1 MAITTGNHFVYL
13 SFVFWCLPQECR
25 LNQLNFRP
33 FSSALL
39 QLRQNPLQSKG
50 NKIHEKAYLLVPQ
63 WWCYTLWDS
72 LKESKLRFIC
82 PISKWPYFMAEI
94 EPSNFYFSC
103 QELLISKLCS
113 FYRILQDKGPVR
125 SEGLLEVGSHWL
137 WVDCYCCASIVRWKL
152 YLGKIFFLPSYYLSL
167 IWWFNPE

>member
-1 MAITTGNHFVYL
+1 MAITTGNHFVHL
-13 SFVFWCLPQECR
+13 SVFRCLPQECR

-72 LKESKLRFIC
+72 LKESKLMFIC
-82 PISKWPYFMAEI
+82 PIAKWPYFMAEI
-94 EPSNFYFSC
+94 EPSNFHFSC
-103 QELLISKLCS
+103 HRTMILYHKYESIYSIWYFTCYFFLSLHSLLIQKYHFMITTLRFHNWFSD
-113 FYRILQDKGPVR
+113 RI
-125 SEGLLEVGSHWL
+125 
-137 WVDCYCCASIVRWKL
+137 
-152 YLGKIFFLPSYYLSL
+152 
-167 IWWFNPE
+167 